1 MARYIDVNKL
11 KKDLKELTEQE
22 RIEYMGIYDVINSQP
37 TVDMLGVKC
46 AGGYQPVHTGKT
58 EIPTPPTTGSNIIS
72 PAKRIAIEEV
82 KHGEWVTATT
92 GLAVSNKH
100 YYCSVCHRM
109 SPANAESKYCPNCG
123 IKMKR
128 SRRK

>member
-1 MARYIDVNKL
+1 MARYIDAEKL
-11 KKDLKELTEQE
+11 LEDVGDNPSPIYKAF
-22 RIEYMGIYDVINSQP
+22 RIVINSQP
-37 TVDMLGVKC
+37 AADV
-46 AGGYQPVHTGKT
+46 Q
-58 EIPTPPTTGSNIIS
+58 
-72 PAKRIAIEEV
+72 EV

-109 SPANAESKYCPNCG
+109 TPANAESKYCPNCG
-123 IKMKR
+123 AKMKR

>member
-1 MARYIDVNKL
+1 MARYIDVDKL
-11 KKDLKELTEQE
+11 KKDLKELPEQE
-22 RIEYMGIYDVINSQP
+22 RIEYMGIYDVVNSQP
-37 TVDMLGVKC
+37 AADV
-46 AGGYQPVHTGKT
+46 Q
-58 EIPTPPTTGSNIIS
+58 
-72 PAKRIAIEEV
+72 EV

-109 SPANAESKYCPNCG
+109 TPANAESKYCPNCG
-123 IKMKR
+123 AKMKR